1 MKSKKRSASDSH
13 VQQAYHLPGEIKR
26 PDKEQEDT
34 EDLND
39 EAPTISAK
47 IEQTLLKKWD
57 LNQALKEDCTLKMQ
71 KKTHYRV

>member
-1 MKSKKRSASDSH
+1 MKSKKRSASDFH
-13 VQQAYHLPGEIKR
+13 VQQAYHLTGEIKR

>member
-1 MKSKKRSASDSH
+1 MKSRKRSAH
-13 VQQAYHLPGEIKR
+13 VQQAYHLIGEIKR
-26 PDKEQEDT
+26 TDREQEDT

-47 IEQTLLKKWD
+47 IEQASLKKWD

-71 KKTHYRV
+71 KKTHYRI